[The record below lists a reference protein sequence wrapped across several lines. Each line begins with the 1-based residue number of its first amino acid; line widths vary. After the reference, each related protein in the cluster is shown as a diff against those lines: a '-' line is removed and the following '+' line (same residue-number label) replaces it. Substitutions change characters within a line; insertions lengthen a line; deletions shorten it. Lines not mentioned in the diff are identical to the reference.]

1 MSSESQSISITAQD
15 GGVFSGYLG
24 IPAAGIGPGLLI
36 LQEIFGVNAH
46 IRALVDRYAEEGYLA
61 MAPDLFWRMQSNVN
75 LGFTPEEVSK
85 AREFG
90 TRFDNEQGVSDIGSA
105 LEALRGHP
113 GCNGKVG
120 VIGFCMGGRLAF
132 LSAARLPVDAA
143 ISYYGTRIEP
153 YLGDAKSV
161 RCPIMFHFG
170 GRDQAVPSESREGI
184 RSAFAGHDDAEF
196 YVYADAGHG
205 FNNDSRDVYDPFAA
219 QLARSRTLGLLRR
232 AIGPRYD
239 LSALWDNHGAQ
250 EFQFRDLDA
259 TLASMTPDAYVNHVP
274 TITGGYGLAELRR
287 FYGEHFIPRLPADT
301 RLVPISRTVGPDR
314 VVDELLFCFT
324 HDCEIDFMV
333 PGIPPTGKYVEVPL
347 VAIIE
352 FRGDKLYN
360 EHIYWD
366 QASMLVQLGILDPRG
381 LPVAGIETAR
391 KLKGENILS
400 NQLIRPRNPAKRT
413 E

>member
-24 IPAAGIGPGLLI
+24 IPAAGVGPGLLI

-61 MAPDLFWRMQSNVN
+61 MAPDLFWRMQSNVD
-75 LGFTPEEVSK
+75 LGFSPEEVSK

-90 TRFDNEQGVSDIGSA
+90 TSFDNEQGVSDIGSA

-170 GRDQAVPSESREGI
+170 GRDQAIPSESREG
-184 RSAFAGHDDAEF
+184 
-196 YVYADAGHG
+196 
-205 FNNDSRDVYDPFAA
+205 
-219 QLARSRTLGLLRR
+219 
-232 AIGPRYD
+232 
-239 LSALWDNHGAQ
+239 
-250 EFQFRDLDA
+250 
-259 TLASMTPDAYVNHVP
+259 
-274 TITGGYGLAELRR
+274 
-287 FYGEHFIPRLPADT
+287 
-301 RLVPISRTVGPDR
+301 
-314 VVDELLFCFT
+314 
-324 HDCEIDFMV
+324 
-333 PGIPPTGKYVEVPL
+333 
-347 VAIIE
+347 
-352 FRGDKLYN
+352 
-360 EHIYWD
+360 
-366 QASMLVQLGILDPRG
+366 
-381 LPVAGIETAR
+381 
-391 KLKGENILS
+391 
-400 NQLIRPRNPAKRT
+400 
-413 E
+413 